1 MGRLYKALDKI
12 MLVAL
17 LAVVAFTAL
26 AHGAVEA
33 WSVAVFQALTILVM
47 LLWASKAALRR
58 RLRVN
63 VPSTALPIAAL
74 ALLGLLQSELALSVD
89 TEATRYATAALF
101 FMLLLFV
108 AASDCLE
115 SRARLALFSNFV
127 VAFGLALAVFAL
139 IQHFT
144 WNGNIYWVRPNAQGG
159 TPFGPFVNRNH
170 FAGYMEMIIP
180 VPLAFVALRAARSEA
195 RLFYAF
201 AAAVMGL
208 SVLVSLSRGGMIS
221 LVSSLVFIASVSTW
235 MRARSRGGSPTVM
248 SRLLHPASFI
258 LFVGV
263 AILAGIIWVG
273 PDPVVKRIAQDIGQ
287 EAAQGGPAQAE
298 PGSSQASRAVIW
310 KDTLDMFKAHPL
322 AGVGLGAFA
331 TAYPAYSRGDGS
343 IEIAQAHNDYLQALA
358 DAGVA
363 GLALALWFVAL
374 VFRQVARGVRSRDPF
389 VAALALGCG
398 GGLFAMLVH
407 SLVDF
412 NLQLPSNALMF
423 LLLSAAA
430 AHAGALATGA
440 TLKLVPKEG
449 PGAGARRVDPARE
462 AAPRY
467 ARGVQS

>member
-1 MGRLYKALDKI
+1 MGEMVKALDKT
-12 MLVAL
+12 MLVVL
-17 LAVVAFTAL
+17 LAAVAFTAL

-33 WSVAVFQALTILVM
+33 WSVAVFQALTILAM
-47 LLWASKAALRR
+47 LVWASKAAAQR
-58 RLRVN
+58 RLRIN
-63 VPSTALPIAAL
+63 APSTALPIGAL
-74 ALLGLLQSELALSVD
+74 ALLGLVQSESGLSVD
-89 TEATRYATAALF
+89 AEATRYATAALF

-108 AASDCLE
+108 AASNCLE
-115 SRARLALFSNFV
+115 SRARLMVFSNFV

-144 WNGNIYWVRPNAQGG
+144 WNGNIYWVRPNTQGG

-180 VPLAFVALRAARSEA
+180 VPLAFVAVRSARSEA

-201 AAAVMGL
+201 AASVMGL
-208 SVLVSLSRGGMIS
+208 SVIVSLSRGGMIS
-221 LVSSLVFIASVSTW
+221 LASSLVFVAAMSTW
-235 MRARSRGGSPTVM
+235 MRARSGSGHPSFM
-248 SRLLHPASFI
+248 SRLLHPASVI
-258 LFVGV
+258 SFVGV

-287 EAAQGGPAQAE
+287 EAAQGE
-298 PGSSQASRAVIW
+298 PKTSQASRAVIW
-310 KDTLDMFKAHPL
+310 RDTLDMVKAHPL

-343 IEIAQAHNDYLQALA
+343 VVIAQAHNDYLQALA
-358 DAGVA
+358 DAGVV

-374 VFRQVARGVRSRDPF
+374 VFRQVARGVKSRDPL

-423 LLLSAAA
+423 LLLSAVAT
-430 AHAGALATGA
+430 HAGALATDA
-440 TLKLVPKEG
+440 TLKLVPK
-449 PGAGARRVDPARE
+449 PGSNAGARRVEPVRE

-467 ARGVQS
+467 ARGIQS